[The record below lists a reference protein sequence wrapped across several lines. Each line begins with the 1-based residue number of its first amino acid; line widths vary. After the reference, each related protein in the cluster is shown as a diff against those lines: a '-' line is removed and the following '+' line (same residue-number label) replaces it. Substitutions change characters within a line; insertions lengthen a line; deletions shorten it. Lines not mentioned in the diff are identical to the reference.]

1 MSQTLYAFYGS
12 LRRGMR
18 LHKQFKNNLHYLHS
32 AWLKGYELYSLGNY
46 PYAIKSSDP
55 AHKILVEVMLISDAE
70 TEKNICDIEIEA
82 GYYAEKIQV
91 GDEQLAIFLLENAA
105 NNLRI
110 KSGDWV
116 TFFGQ

>member
-1 MSQTLYAFYGS
+1 M
-12 LRRGMR
+12 
-18 LHKQFKNNLHYLHS
+18 QFKSDLHYVYS

-46 PYAIKSSDP
+46 PCAIKSSDP
-55 AHKILVEVMLISDAE
+55 AHKILVEVMLISELE

-91 GDEQLAIFLLENAA
+91 GDDQVTIFLFEEAA

>member
-18 LHKQFKNNLHYLHS
+18 LHKQFKNSLHYSHS
-32 AWLKGYELYSLGNY
+32 AWLKGYALYSFGNY
-46 PYAIKSSDP
+46 PFAIKSSDP
-55 AHKILVEVMLISDAE
+55 ADKILVEVMWISDPE
-70 TEKNICDIEIEA
+70 TEKSIRDIEMAA

-91 GDEQLAIFLLENAA
+91 GVNQVTLFLFEEPA

-110 KSGDWV
+110 DSGDWV
-116 TFFGQ
+116 GFFGQ